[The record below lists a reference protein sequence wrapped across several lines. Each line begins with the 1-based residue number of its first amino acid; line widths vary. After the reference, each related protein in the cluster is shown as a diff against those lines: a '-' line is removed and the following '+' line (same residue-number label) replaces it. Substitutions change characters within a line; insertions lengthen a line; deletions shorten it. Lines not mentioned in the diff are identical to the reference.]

1 MAAIVLH
8 RSRMTPSDEDLV
20 AAFQAG
26 DIAAF
31 DTLVGRWD
39 RKIQGV
45 IFRLVGSHEEARDVS
60 QETFL
65 KAYRALGTFKRE
77 ARFSSWLY
85 QIAVNATRDRLR
97 RRRRRNDL
105 SLDDVDESTES
116 ALRDGSPTAFELVET
131 RDLSRLVAAAI
142 AELPDEQREVVI
154 LKEYQG
160 LTFPEIADALDVPLS
175 TVKTRLYRGL
185 GQLRLRLERQG
196 VRGAAAVAVPSA

>member
-1 MAAIVLH
+1 MP
-8 RSRMTPSDEDLV
+8 PSDEELV

-31 DTLVGRWD
+31 DALVGRWD
-39 RKIQGV
+39 RKIRGV
-45 IFRLVGSHEEARDVS
+45 IFRLVGNHEEARDVS

-65 KAYRALGTFKRE
+65 KAYRALGTFKKE

-97 RRRRRNDL
+97 RRRRRTDL
-105 SLDDVDESTES
+105 SLEDVDESAES
-116 ALRDGSPTAFELVET
+116 ALRDASPSALDLMESG
-131 RDLSRLVAAAI
+131 DLSRLVAAAM
-142 AELPDEQREVVI
+142 AALPDEQREVVI

-185 GQLRLRLERQG
+185 GQLRVRLERQG

>member
-1 MAAIVLH
+1 MG
-8 RSRMTPSDEDLV
+8 PPDEELV

-65 KAYRALGTFKRE
+65 KAYRALGTFKKE

-97 RRRRRNDL
+97 RRRRRMDL
-105 SLDDVDESTES
+105 SLEDVDESAES
-116 ALRDGSPTAFELVET
+116 ALRDASPSAFELLESG
-131 RDLSRLVAAAI
+131 DLSRMVAAAM
-142 AELPDEQREVVI
+142 AALSDEQREVVI

-185 GQLRLRLERQG
+185 GQLRLQLERQG
-196 VRGAAAVAVPSA
+196 VRGAAALAVPSG